1 MVATIDD
8 GKGKPQTVEFDRVIS
23 AVGVVG
29 NIENLGLEK
38 LGVKTERGC
47 IVIDG
52 YGKTNVPGIY
62 AIGDV
67 AGPPML
73 AHKAEHEGVVCVEAI
88 KGMHPHPMDK
98 LLIPG
103 CTYCHPQI
111 ASVGLTE
118 AKAKE
123 GGREIRVGRFPF
135 VGNGKAIALGEDQG
149 MVKVIF
155 DKKTGQLLGA
165 HMVGAEVTELIQGYV
180 VAMNLETTEEEL
192 MHTVFPHPTIVG
204 NDEGSGAG
212 CLWPRAEHV
221 GTIPEPRT
229 WSGGKCRFSDRVEAN
244 NQTSEIRSVKDND
257 NLTIERPTFVTHLEC
272 AMEGDHYPA
281 DQIHN
286 LSKAGKPLLVRY
298 DLAGVKKALT
308 KDALAQRPADLWR
321 YRELLPVRKVS
332 DIVSLGE
339 VTTPLIRLPKLAKKI
354 GGGEIIV
361 KDEGRLPT
369 GSFKARGL
377 VMAVSMGKALGIK
390 HMAMPTNGNAGAALA
405 AYATSC
411 GIKTTIF
418 CPADT
423 PEVNVSEIELQGAT
437 VYRVNG
443 LIDDC
448 GKIVGEGKAKAGWFD
463 TSTLKEPYRIEGKKT
478 MGLELAEQLGWD
490 VPDVIFYP
498 TGGGTG
504 LIGMW
509 KAFAELEAIGFI
521 GSKRPRMVAV
531 QAAGCA
537 PMVRAFENGTEHA
550 PRWEDAHTIASGIR
564 VPQAV
569 GDFLILRAVRES
581 KGFAIAV
588 PDDKISA
595 ALNEV
600 AREEGL
606 LLCPEGAATYA
617 AYKQSL
623 ADGRVTKDD
632 RVMLFNCAT
641 GLKYPLPPVTR
652 TLDRHQP
659 IDYAKL

>member
-1 MVATIDD
+1 
-8 GKGKPQTVEFDRVIS
+8 
-23 AVGVVG
+23 
-29 NIENLGLEK
+29 
-38 LGVKTERGC
+38 
-47 IVIDG
+47 
-52 YGKTNVPGIY
+52 
-62 AIGDV
+62 
-67 AGPPML
+67 
-73 AHKAEHEGVVCVEAI
+73 
-88 KGMHPHPMDK
+88 
-98 LLIPG
+98 
-103 CTYCHPQI
+103 
-111 ASVGLTE
+111 
-118 AKAKE
+118 
-123 GGREIRVGRFPF
+123 
-135 VGNGKAIALGEDQG
+135 
-149 MVKVIF
+149 
-155 DKKTGQLLGA
+155 
-165 HMVGAEVTELIQGYV
+165 
-180 VAMNLETTEEEL
+180 MN
-192 MHTVFPHPTIVG
+192 
-204 NDEGSGAG
+204 S
-212 CLWPRAEHV
+212 
-221 GTIPEPRT
+221 
-229 WSGGKCRFSDRVEAN
+229 
-244 NQTSEIRSVKDND
+244 
-257 NLTIERPTFVTHLEC
+257 NLTTERPTFVTHLEC
-272 AMEGDHYPA
+272 AMMGDRYEA
-281 DQIHN
+281 DTLHN

-308 KDALAQRPADLWR
+308 KAALKERPDGLWKW
-321 YRELLPVRKVS
+321 RELLPVRKAA

-339 VTTPLIRLPKLAKKI
+339 DATPLIMLPKLAKKL

-377 VMAVSMGKALGIK
+377 VMAVSMAKALGIK
-390 HMAMPTNGNAGAALA
+390 HMSLPTNGNAGAALA
-405 AYATSC
+405 AYATAC

-478 MGLELAEQLGWD
+478 MGLELAEQLGWEM
-490 VPDVIFYP
+490 PDVIFYP

-531 QAAGCA
+531 QASGCA
-537 PMVRAFENGTEHA
+537 PMVRAFEAGTEHA

-588 PDDKISA
+588 PDDTITA
-595 ALNEV
+595 ALDEM

-623 ADGRVTKDD
+623 AEGRVAKSD

-641 GLKYPLPPVTR
+641 GLKYSLPPVTR
-652 TLDRHQP
+652 TLDRHKP
-659 IDYAKL
+659 IDFAQF